1 MKTIEEKI
9 EDEIIEFEANRDSSE
24 YYDPGYKTGFKTGA
38 YWMKDEL
45 TRWCDPVNE
54 PPESNVSVLVKYE
67 TARGKIKYGI
77 ARYLN
82 LGFGNPWTVEGSTS
96 RKIIGWRP
104 VEEDSL

>member
-45 TRWCDPVNE
+45 TRWRDPKE
-54 PPESNVSVLVKYE
+54 EMPKDGECVLVK
-67 TARGKIKYGI
+67 TIYGDLSVAYYWEEKGDFAFWDAPI
-77 ARYLN
+77 HD
-82 LGFGNPWTVEGSTS
+82 VV
-96 RKIIGWRP
+96 GWR
-104 VEEDSL
+104 EIIEL